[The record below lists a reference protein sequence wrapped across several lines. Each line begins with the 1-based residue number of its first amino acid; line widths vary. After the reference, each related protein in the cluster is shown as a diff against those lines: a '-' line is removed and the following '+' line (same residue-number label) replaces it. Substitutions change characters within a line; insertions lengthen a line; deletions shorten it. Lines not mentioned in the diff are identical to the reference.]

1 MELPMNT
8 ESALILSLLYVAL
21 YLSPVII
28 AYFIKPQTRT
38 GNFFRW
44 FFGVGMAFALFNL
57 LNFGWNEDGIA
68 RAIVNLG
75 AFGFIAGIAGAL
87 LFKRR
92 VDNP

>member
-1 MELPMNT
+1 MNA
-8 ESALILSLLYVAL
+8 ESMLLSSILMAAI

-44 FFGVGMAFALFNL
+44 FFGVGMVFALFNL
-57 LNFGWNEDGIA
+57 FNFGWNEEGIA
-68 RAIVNLG
+68 RAIITLV
-75 AFGFIAGIAGAL
+75 AFGLIAGVVGAL

-92 VDNP
+92 AETP